1 MKSSILICLFSLVF
15 LTGLSPSEP
24 PKWIALLNSL
34 RTEKQRIER
43 CLISVSKELQT
54 TKQAYA
60 DLGKQHTMM
69 QSEYA
74 DWKQALQERVK
85 RLEEERTRLLAD
97 KALLAKRNAELGES
111 ESCLMSLKA
120 VCSQTVK
127 EAEVAIDERDTW
139 RTIGLIGIPVAA
151 IIGFF
156 IGAFAF

>member
-15 LTGLSPSEP
+15 LTALSPSEP
-24 PKWIALLNSL
+24 PKWIGLLNSL
-34 RTEKQRIER
+34 RLEKQRIER

-60 DLGKQHTMM
+60 DLGKQHTMT

-74 DWKQALQERVK
+74 DWKQALQERMK
-85 RLEEERTRLLAD
+85 RLEGEKTRLLAD
-97 KALLAKRNAELGES
+97 KALLAKRNAELAES
-111 ESCLMSLKA
+111 ESSLTSLKTA
-120 VCSQTVK
+120 CSKTVK